1 MPYKVLHL
9 GVGLYRQN
17 DIVTEDQLHA
27 HGGESGIDMDR
38 LFNLGAIEETDEEP
52 TVPNMENPENQIF
65 RTSTGDTVDY
75 PGSDRPT
82 VAAIAREKSTKVL
95 SPKDRVKLFARKGKA
110 EGDGTPGG
118 PTEGPV
124 GATRST
130 AAMREQREKG
140 LVPEFRE
147 SEIADYEEVR
157 NTVRITRKRTVPS
170 SKRTNRCPSRTRS
183 RPKMPAPG
191 KRPSWKR
198 KSPQH
203 RRLSPPARFLPR
215 KPQPGGSSLL
225 CVPRGRV
232 WSALPAF

>member
-147 SEIADYEEVR
+147 SEIADYEEVEEHSADHAEADR
-157 NTVRITRKRTVPS
+157 ALLEENEPVPEPDEVQAEEAGAGEEAVVEEEVPSAPPAKPTRKVPPQ
-170 SKRTNRCPSRTRS
+170 KTAAR
-183 RPKMPAPG
+183 
-191 KRPSWKR
+191 R
-198 KSPQH
+198 K
-203 RRLSPPARFLPR
+203 
-215 KPQPGGSSLL
+215 
-225 CVPRGRV
+225 
-232 WSALPAF
+232 